1 MMKNKTKKY
10 KGKNRGKPRKD
21 LVLTYKKLKA
31 ATGEQYAV
39 YLSDGLS
46 LFPDGSIGEW

>member
-1 MMKNKTKKY
+1 MI
-10 KGKNRGKPRKD
+10 P
-21 LVLTYKKLKA
+21 LYKKLKKSSR
-31 ATGEQYAV
+31 EQYAV